1 MHLKITKKIVDT
13 TLRDGEQCPGVVFR
27 PEDKI
32 RLGLLLDEL
41 GVYEIEAGCV
51 DIHSDDLH
59 YLDKLMGQRKNALIS
74 LWCRMRQEDMEE
86 ACLLQ
91 PDIIHVGVPV
101 SYVQIYS
108 KLNKN
113 KVWVQREI
121 KSCLDIAN
129 NYGIQVTVGL
139 EDATR
144 ADIGFILTLVRQ
156 LYSMGVKTVRVADT
170 VGTLTPD
177 RGFDIVKQIH
187 SAMKEL
193 NIEIHEHNDLGMAVA
208 NSIVMAKAGGSM
220 IDCTLLGIGERV
232 GNCNLYD
239 FVRAT
244 ETIFDLGIDKRKI
257 KEVEQ
262 ELINILKR
270 GVD

>member
-1 MHLKITKKIVDT
+1 MKIKKKIVDT
-13 TLRDGEQCPGVVFR
+13 TLRDGEQCPGVVLR
-27 PEDKI
+27 TEDKI

-41 GVYEIEAGCV
+41 GIYEIEAGCV
-51 DIHSDDLH
+51 DIHIDDIR
-59 YLDKLMGQRKNALIS
+59 YIDKLMGQKKNAKVS
-74 LWCRMRQEDMEE
+74 LWCRMRQEDVEE

-91 PDIIHVGVPV
+91 PDLIHIGVPV

-121 KSCLDIAN
+121 KRCLEIAN
-129 NYGIQVTVGL
+129 NYSIPVTVGL

-144 ADIGFILTLVRQ
+144 ADIGFILTMVRQ
-156 LYSMGVKTVRVADT
+156 LYSMGVETVRVADT

-177 RGFDIVKQIH
+177 RGVQIVKQIQ
-187 SAMKEL
+187 SAIREV

-208 NSIVMAKAGGSM
+208 NSIVMAKAGGGM

-232 GNCNLYD
+232 GNCNMYD
-239 FVRAT
+239 FVHAT
-244 ETIFDLGIDKRKI
+244 ETIFDLGVDKRMI
-257 KEVEQ
+257 REVEQ
-262 ELINILKR
+262 ELIDILKR
-270 GVD
+270 GVY

>member
-1 MHLKITKKIVDT
+1 MKIKKKIVDT

-91 PDIIHVGVPV
+91 PDLIHVGVPV

-121 KSCLDIAN
+121 KSCLEIAN
-129 NYGIQVTVGL
+129 NYGIPVTVGL

-177 RGFDIVKQIH
+177 RGSDIVKQIH
-187 SAMKEL
+187 SAVKEL

-244 ETIFDLGIDKRKI
+244 ETIFDFGIDKRKI

-262 ELINILKR
+262 ELINILKS